1 MLLNLLLVYIGNW
14 AGTLFVAY
22 FFGYLTNLF
31 DHKQQVEFLYEYVG
45 GKLTLGAFYLK
56 WLLQLADSKCL
67 AQDGGEY
74 SSEPFLRT

>member
-31 DHKQQVEFLYEYVG
+31 DHKQQVEFLSEVVV
-45 GKLTLGAFYLK
+45 GKLEAIGGSLVDRFC
-56 WLLQLADSKCL
+56 QFCRRAD
-67 AQDGGEY
+67 
-74 SSEPFLRT
+74 P